1 MVRRT
6 HAHSD
11 MNRPILELW
20 AGMTKR
26 ITWDLN
32 VAMALLEEGCTC
44 RQIAEAVGVSR
55 EKVYDAFRNRSLSI
69 VPAKRGFEPRW
80 DMDRAKRLADQGH
93 AIFQI
98 AQIMGLPQDLI
109 RSGFKNRGWKPR
121 YTRSGRHVT
130 WDVEAA
136 KELKDRGYK
145 WIEIDRALNL
155 RPGTVR
161 HYFVRQG
168 LHRPKGRPNMQ
179 WDIEEARKLRKN
191 RMSWTEIGE
200 QVGTSGNN
208 VRRAFERRG
217 WLENEE
223 KSCG

>member
-1 MVRRT
+1 M
-6 HAHSD
+6 
-11 MNRPILELW
+11 
-20 AGMTKR
+20 GKR

-32 VAMALLEEGCTC
+32 RAIALLRDGWTC
-44 RQIAEAVGVSR
+44 RQIAQAVGVSR
-55 EKVYDAFRNRSLSI
+55 ERVYDAFRNRNLPI

-80 DMDRAKRLADQGH
+80 DMDRAKELADQGH

-98 AQIMGLPQDLI
+98 ARIMGLPQDLI
-109 RSGFKNRGWKPR
+109 RSGFKNRGWKPL

-136 KELKDRGYK
+136 KDLKRRGYK

-168 LHRPKGRPNMQ
+168 LH
-179 WDIEEARKLRKN
+179 
-191 RMSWTEIGE
+191 
-200 QVGTSGNN
+200 
-208 VRRAFERRG
+208 
-217 WLENEE
+217 
-223 KSCG
+223 